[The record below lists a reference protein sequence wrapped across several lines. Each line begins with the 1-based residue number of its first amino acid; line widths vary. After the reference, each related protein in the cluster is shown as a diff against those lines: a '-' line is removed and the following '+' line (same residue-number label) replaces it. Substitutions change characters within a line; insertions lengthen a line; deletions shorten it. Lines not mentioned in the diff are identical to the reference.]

1 MTTSTLLDK
10 FPILSLEISKN
21 DINYKN
27 IPEILEFFKTKI
39 EEDELAKYICTFN
52 HYEHTESIEDSEIE
66 EGMLDAQNILFCFGK
81 KIPNAKVL
89 AVRPRSIAVAEY
101 KDSFVV
107 SLMEAPM
114 APMTDKM
121 HSWVKELSK

>member
-21 DINYKN
+21 DITYTN

-39 EEDELAKYICTFN
+39 EEDELAKYICIFD
-52 HYEHTESIEDSEIE
+52 HYEHTQGIEDSEIE
-66 EGMLDAQNILFCFGK
+66 EGILDAQNIIFCFGK
-81 KIPNAKVL
+81 RIPNAKVL
-89 AVRPRSIAVAEY
+89 AVRPRSIAVVEY

-114 APMTDKM
+114 AQMTDKM
-121 HSWVKELSK
+121 NAWVKELSK